1 MVTARPITHLVV
13 VGPECTGK
21 TTLARELGEALGAAV
36 VPEAARI
43 FAEWHYNQ
51 LSAHTVAPIALLAMR
66 LEEETAAALP
76 ATARPVLVLDT
87 DLVSTV
93 VYSRHYYGNV
103 ERWIADEA
111 RARLADLYLLC
122 APDIPW
128 EPDGIRD
135 RPDAREQIYREF
147 TEELARL
154 GARVAVVGG
163 HGVARLEAALAAI
176 RESGLIAPR
185 EASS

>member
-1 MVTARPITHLVV
+1 MSARSLTRIVV
-13 VGPECTGK
+13 IGPECTGK
-21 TTLARELGEALGAAV
+21 TTLARELGEALSAAV

-66 LEEETAAALP
+66 LEEETAATLP
-76 ATARPVLVLDT
+76 GTAPPVLVLDT

-93 VYSRHYYGNV
+93 VYSKHYYGAV
-103 ERWIADEA
+103 EHWIAEEA

-122 APDIPW
+122 SPDIPW

-135 RPDAREQIYREF
+135 RPAARDEIYRAF

-154 GARVAVVGG
+154 GARVAIVRGQG
-163 HGVARLEAALAAI
+163 AARIESALDAI
-176 RESGLIAPR
+176 AGSGLIAR
-185 EASS
+185 RAARS

>member
-1 MVTARPITHLVV
+1 MGARSLTHIVV

-21 TTLARELGEALGAAV
+21 STLARELGGALGAPV

-51 LSAHTVAPIALLAMR
+51 LSVHTVAPIALLAMR

-76 ATARPVLVLDT
+76 DASPPVLVLDT

-93 VYSRHYYGNV
+93 VYSRHYYRGV
-103 ERWIADEA
+103 ERWIAEEA

-135 RPDAREQIYREF
+135 RPAARDEIHRDF

-154 GARVAVVGG
+154 GARVANVRGQ
-163 HGVARLEAALAAI
+163 GVARVEAALDAI
-176 RESGLIAPR
+176 REAGLIAPR

>member
-1 MVTARPITHLVV
+1 MSARALTRVV
-13 VGPECTGK
+13 VIGPECTGK
-21 TTLARELGEALGAAV
+21 TTLARDIGEALGAAV

-66 LEEETAAALP
+66 LEEETGASLPEAAP
-76 ATARPVLVLDT
+76 PVLVLDT

-93 VYSRHYYGNV
+93 VYSRHYYAGV

-111 RARLADLYLLC
+111 AARLADLYLLC

-135 RPDAREQIYREF
+135 RPALRDEIYRDF
-147 TEELARL
+147 TAELARL
-154 GARVAVVGG
+154 EARVAIVRGMG
-163 HGVARLEAALAAI
+163 ASRLEAALGAI
-176 RESGLIAPR
+176 RASGLIAPR
-185 EASS
+185 EASP